1 MDFAMN
7 EEITNALKEVQRS
20 RKLSGSVLVTLN
32 RLCGERFW
40 KALQAV
46 ANDLV
51 KKYVFEPSGRGAWI
65 VVGRSREY
73 PVLSEIYCNC
83 EDFYINV
90 IVKRRADVCYHILAK
105 SLAEALGVFS
115 EVRVDDMSY
124 DTLRA
129 EWESLPEQREPSK
142 RARAD
147 DEVGKS

>member
-1 MDFAMN
+1 MN
-7 EEITNALKEVQRS
+7 EEITSALKEVQRHH
-20 RKLSGSVLVTLN
+20 KLSGSVLVMLN

-51 KKYVFEPSGRGAWI
+51 KKYVFGPSGRAVWI
-65 VVGRSREY
+65 VVGKTREY
-73 PVLSEIYCNC
+73 PVLSEIYCDC

-105 SLAEALGVFS
+105 ILAEALGVFS
-115 EVRVDDMSY
+115 EVTVDDMSY

-129 EWESLPEQREPSK
+129 EWESLPQQREPSK
-142 RARAD
+142 RKGSD
-147 DEVGKS
+147 DKVRKS